1 MRLKRIR
8 LDSGDFA
15 KDNQKL
21 FLQLRDISNPAN
33 EPPLSHHGASMQPSA
48 FARQRPRQ
56 SYSEVYMSDIRSAYT
71 DSLNFYGKHSPREL
85 AETYGTP
92 LYVYNENVL
101 RQRCRDLMTL
111 SSHPGFGVNYS
122 VKANANPALLKIIR
136 EEGLVVDAMSPGE
149 LFMDDLAGFKPHE
162 ILYISNNNSDAELQ
176 NALVHDLLVSVDSLS
191 QLDTLGRLNHGG
203 RVMVRFNPGIGAG
216 HHAKVVT
223 AGKETK
229 FGVTPDQMGEV
240 FALLARHELTLVGIN
255 QHIGSLFMEPDGYLN
270 AAQVLLGLAETLPD
284 MALGKLEIIDFGG
297 GFGIPYHKYEGEA
310 RLDMNDLGRRL
321 HAMISSWAVQNA
333 YMGRFLVEPGR
344 YVAAECGVLLGR
356 VHAVKN
362 NGDKRYVG
370 TNLGFNVLVRPA
382 MYDSF
387 HDVEIYRG
395 QSGAEE
401 DGPMPQTIVGN
412 ICESGDILAKNR
424 LLPVM
429 REGDVLGMLD
439 AGAYGLVMA
448 SNYNQRRRPAE
459 VLIRG
464 DGAARLIRRR
474 ETLEDLARC
483 FDDPLSPKYGPRR
496 RMGGLHAHA

>member
-1 MRLKRIR
+1 
-8 LDSGDFA
+8 
-15 KDNQKL
+15 
-21 FLQLRDISNPAN
+21 
-33 EPPLSHHGASMQPSA
+33 
-48 FARQRPRQ
+48 
-56 SYSEVYMSDIRSAYT
+56 MSDIRSAYT
-71 DSLNFYGKHSPREL
+71 DSLHFYGRHTPREL

-101 RQRCRDLMTL
+101 RQRCRDLTAL
-111 SSHPGFGVNYS
+111 SGQPGFGVNYS
-122 VKANANPALLKIIR
+122 IKANANPVLLRMIR

-149 LFMDDLAGFKPHE
+149 LFMNDLAGFTPAE
-162 ILYISNNNSDAELQ
+162 ILYISNNNSDTELQ
-176 NALVHDLLVSVDSLS
+176 NALVHGLLVSVDSLS
-191 QLDTLGRLNHGG
+191 QLDTLGRLNRGG
-203 RVMVRFNPGIGAG
+203 KVMVRFNPGIGAG

-229 FGVTPDQMGEV
+229 FGVTPDKIDEV
-240 FALLARHELTLVGIN
+240 FALLARHELTLAGIN

-270 AAQVLLGLAETLPD
+270 AARVLLDLAETLPD
-284 MALGKLEIIDFGG
+284 GALDRLEIIDFGG

-310 RLDMNDLGRRL
+310 RLDMADLGRRL
-321 HAMISSWAVQNA
+321 HAMISGWAA
-333 YMGRFLVEPGR
+333 SAGYTGRFLVEPGR

-370 TNLGFNVLVRPA
+370 TDLGFNVLVRPA

-395 QSGAEE
+395 EKGAADAE
-401 DGPMPQTIVGN
+401 PMRQTIVGN
-412 ICESGDILAKNR
+412 ICESGDILAKDR

-429 REGDVLGMLD
+429 REGDVLGILD
-439 AGAYGLVMA
+439 AGAYGFTMT

-459 VLIRG
+459 VLIQS
-464 DGAARLIRRR
+464 DGTARLIRRR

-483 FDDPLSPKYGPRR
+483 FD
-496 RMGGLHAHA
+496 GLL

>member
-1 MRLKRIR
+1 
-8 LDSGDFA
+8 
-15 KDNQKL
+15 
-21 FLQLRDISNPAN
+21 
-33 EPPLSHHGASMQPSA
+33 
-48 FARQRPRQ
+48 
-56 SYSEVYMSDIRSAYT
+56 MSDIRSAYT

-101 RQRCRDLMTL
+101 RRRCRDLMAL
-111 SSHPGFGVNYS
+111 SSQPGFGVNYS
-122 VKANANPALLKIIR
+122 VKANANPVLLKIIR

-162 ILYISNNNSDAELQ
+162 ILYISNNNSDTELQ
-176 NALVHDLLVSVDSLS
+176 NALIHGLLVSVDSLS

-203 RVMVRFNPGIGAG
+203 KVMVRFNPGIGAG

-229 FGVTPDQMGEV
+229 FGVTPDKMGEV
-240 FALLARHELTLVGIN
+240 FALLAKHELTLAGIN

-270 AAQVLLGLAETLPD
+270 AARVLLDLAETLPAG
-284 MALGKLEIIDFGG
+284 ALDKLEIIDFGG
-297 GFGIPYHKYEGEA
+297 GFGIPYRKYEGEA

-321 HAMISSWAVQNA
+321 HAMISAWAAQNA
-333 YMGRFLVEPGR
+333 YKGRFLVEPGR

-395 QSGAEE
+395 QRGAAE
-401 DGPMPQTIVGN
+401 DEPMLQTIVGN

-439 AGAYGLVMA
+439 AGAYGFTMA

-459 VLIRG
+459 VLIQS

-483 FDDPLSPKYGPRR
+483 FDDL
-496 RMGGLHAHA
+496 L

>member
-1 MRLKRIR
+1 
-8 LDSGDFA
+8 
-15 KDNQKL
+15 
-21 FLQLRDISNPAN
+21 
-33 EPPLSHHGASMQPSA
+33 
-48 FARQRPRQ
+48 
-56 SYSEVYMSDIRSAYT
+56 MSDIRSAYT
-71 DSLNFYGKHSPREL
+71 DSLHFYGGHTPREL

-101 RQRCRDLMTL
+101 RQRCRDLTAL
-111 SSHPGFGVNYS
+111 SDQPGFGVNYS
-122 VKANANPALLKIIR
+122 IKANANPVLLRMIR

-149 LFMDDLAGFKPHE
+149 LFMNDLAGFTPAE
-162 ILYISNNNSDAELQ
+162 ILYISNNNSDTELQ
-176 NALVHDLLVSVDSLS
+176 NALVHGLLVSVDALA
-191 QLDTLGRLNHGG
+191 QLDTLGRLNRCGK
-203 RVMVRFNPGIGAG
+203 VMVRFNPGIGAG

-229 FGVTPDQMGEV
+229 FGVTPDKMDEV
-240 FALLARHELTLVGIN
+240 FALLAKHGLTLAGIN

-270 AAQVLLGLAETLPD
+270 AAQVLLDLAETLPD
-284 MALGKLEIIDFGG
+284 GALDRLEIIDFGG

-310 RLDMNDLGRRL
+310 RLDMADLGRRL
-321 HAMISSWAVQNA
+321 HAMISGWAA
-333 YMGRFLVEPGR
+333 RTGYKGRFLVEPGR

-370 TNLGFNVLVRPA
+370 TDLGFNVLVRPA

-395 QSGAEE
+395 EKSATDAE
-401 DGPMPQTIVGN
+401 PMRQTIVGN
-412 ICESGDILAKNR
+412 ICESGDILAKDR

-429 REGDVLGMLD
+429 RQGDVLGILD
-439 AGAYGLVMA
+439 AGAYGFTMA

-459 VLIRG
+459 VLIQS
-464 DGAARLIRRR
+464 DGTARLIRRR

-483 FDDPLSPKYGPRR
+483 LD
-496 RMGGLHAHA
+496 GLL